1 MGKLNVLLATTKA
14 KVITGVVVVAVAGGA
29 GGGTIYYNH
38 VQETKA
44 EAAAEQKK
52 KKDAAELKEIK
63 NAYDDF
69 LAWKDRLILSEE
81 ENMDITAKLE
91 KLKGYIDSGKNTKEA
106 PDLLAGL
113 DEQLSAIE
121 EANKTLLA
129 DTSKE
134 LLEANTSS
142 YLEEDK
148 TSYEGMKETYQT
160 AFAEGRY
167 KDAYAYL
174 DEMRAFTETALAKA
188 EAATKETETA
198 SSDKNTG
205 KNIGSTKNSSNKSS
219 GSNGSTSFA
228 SSGENQQTTTEFTSS
243 GKTYSDVED
252 HNARALGFASAA
264 DLDAK
269 RAQAKAMANATGQP
283 VNIYDLIG
291 GLGCSESYEYPDG
304 WTVEQMMEWDENYAI
319 NRAR

>member
-52 KKDAAELKEIK
+52 KKDAAELKETK

-81 ENMDITAKLE
+81 EDMDITAKLE

-106 PDLLAGL
+106 PDLLAEL
-113 DEQLSAIE
+113 DEQLSGIE

-129 DTSKE
+129 DASKE
-134 LLEANTSS
+134 LLETDTSS

-148 TSYEGMKETYQT
+148 TSYEGMKGTYQT
-160 AFAEGRY
+160 AVAEGRY

-198 SSDKNTG
+198 SADKNTG
-205 KNIGSTKNSSNKSS
+205 KNTGSTKNSSNKSS
-219 GSNGSTSFA
+219 GSNGSTSSA
-228 SSGENQQTTTEFTSS
+228 SSGGSKQTE
-243 GKTYSDVED
+243 
-252 HNARALGFASAA
+252 SAA
-264 DLDAK
+264 TISEAD
-269 RAQAKAMANATGQP
+269 AMAQRSGYASYDEMIATYAAAQRKANETGEEQVIYENGYPLYFPPAGTSTCYNPETGQQEP
-283 VNIYDLIG
+283 VWTP
-291 GLGCSESYEYPDG
+291 SY
-304 WTVEQMMEWDENYAI
+304 
-319 NRAR
+319 

>member
-52 KKDAAELKEIK
+52 KDAAELKETK

-81 ENMDITAKLE
+81 ENTDITAKLE

-106 PDLLAGL
+106 PDLLAEL
-113 DEQLSAIE
+113 DEQLSGIE

-129 DTSKE
+129 DVSKE
-134 LLEANTSS
+134 LLEADTSS

-148 TSYEGMKETYQT
+148 LPMK
-160 AFAEGRY
+160 
-167 KDAYAYL
+167 
-174 DEMRAFTETALAKA
+174 
-188 EAATKETETA
+188 
-198 SSDKNTG
+198 
-205 KNIGSTKNSSNKSS
+205 
-219 GSNGSTSFA
+219 
-228 SSGENQQTTTEFTSS
+228 
-243 GKTYSDVED
+243 V
-252 HNARALGFASAA
+252 
-264 DLDAK
+264 
-269 RAQAKAMANATGQP
+269 
-283 VNIYDLIG
+283 
-291 GLGCSESYEYPDG
+291 
-304 WTVEQMMEWDENYAI
+304 
-319 NRAR
+319 

>member
-29 GGGTIYYNH
+29 GGGTLYYNH

-52 KKDAAELKEIK
+52 KKDAAELKETK

-81 ENMDITAKLE
+81 ENTNITAKLE

-106 PDLLAGL
+106 PDLLAEL
-113 DEQLSAIE
+113 DEQLSGIE

-129 DTSKE
+129 DASKK
-134 LLEANTSS
+134 LLETDTSS

-148 TSYEGMKETYQT
+148 TSYEGMKGTYQT
-160 AFAEGRY
+160 TFAEGRY

-188 EAATKETETA
+188 EAATKETEKA
-198 SSDKNTG
+198 SADKNTE
-205 KNIGSTKNSSNKSS
+205 KNTGSTKNSSNKSS
-219 GSNGSTSFA
+219 GSNGSTNA
-228 SSGENQQTTTEFTSS
+228 VSSGESQQTTTDSASS
-243 GKTYSDVED
+243 GKTYSDVQE
-252 HNARALGFASAA
+252 HNARAEGFASAA
-264 DLDAK
+264 DQDAK
-269 RAQAKAMANATGQP
+269 EAQAKAMANATGQP
-283 VNIYDLIG
+283 VNVFDLIG
-291 GLGCSESYEYPDG
+291 GQGLSKWYVYPDS
-304 WTVEQMMEWDENYAI
+304 WTLDQMQEWDYYNY
-319 NRAR
+319 NNY

>member
-52 KKDAAELKEIK
+52 KDAAELKETK

-81 ENMDITAKLE
+81 ENTDITAKLE

-106 PDLLAGL
+106 PDLLAEL
-113 DEQLSAIE
+113 DEQLSGIE

-129 DTSKE
+129 DVSKE
-134 LLEANTSS
+134 LLEADTSS

-160 AFAEGRY
+160 AVSEGRY
-167 KDAYAYL
+167 KDAYSYL
-174 DEMRAFTETALAKA
+174 DEMRAFAETALAKA

-198 SSDKNTG
+198 SADKNTG
-205 KNIGSTKNSSNKSS
+205 KNTGSTKNSSNKSS
-219 GSNGSTSFA
+219 GSNGSTNA
-228 SSGENQQTTTEFTSS
+228 VSSGESQQTTTESTSS
-243 GKTYSDVED
+243 GKTYSDVEEY
-252 HNARALGFASAA
+252 NARYFGFASAA
-264 DLDAK
+264 DKDAK
-269 RAQAKAMANATGQP
+269 QAQAKAMANATGQP
-283 VNIYDLIG
+283 VNVFDLIG
-291 GLGCSESYEYPDG
+291 GRGCSEWYAYPDS
-304 WTVEQMMEWDENYAI
+304 WTLEQMMEWDN
-319 NRAR
+319 NH

>member
-1 MGKLNVLLATTKA
+1 MGKLNELLTTTKA
-14 KVITGVVVVAVAGGA
+14 KVITGIVAIAIVGGIA
-29 GGGTIYYNH
+29 GGTIYYNH
-38 VQETKA
+38 VQEAKA

-52 KKDAAELKEIK
+52 KDAAELEETK

-69 LAWKDRLILSEE
+69 LVWKERLILSEE
-81 ENMDITAKLE
+81 ENTDITAKME
-91 KLKGYIDSGKNTKEA
+91 KLKGYIDNGKNTKETL
-106 PDLLAGL
+106 DLLAEL

-129 DTSKE
+129 DVSKE
-134 LLEANTSS
+134 LLEADTSS

-205 KNIGSTKNSSNKSS
+205 KNTGSTKNSSNKSS
-219 GSNGSTSFA
+219 GSNGSTSSA
-228 SSGENQQTTTEFTSS
+228 SSGENQQTKSAGTISDADAIAQRDGYASYDEKIATYAAAQRKADETGEIQIIYENGYPIYVYPAGTS
-243 GKTYSDVED
+243 TYYNPE
-252 HNARALGFASAA
+252 
-264 DLDAK
+264 
-269 RAQAKAMANATGQP
+269 TGQQETAHP
-283 VNIYDLIG
+283 
-291 GLGCSESYEYPDG
+291 
-304 WTVEQMMEWDENYAI
+304 TVGY
-319 NRAR
+319 